1 MLYFCSLPQTCLT
14 LPDIS
19 AIQTSSVMLQE
30 YFSALIQL
38 IAGFGFAGL
47 IIILSVIFGRR
58 AKMGKGADVPYE
70 CGNVPEGDGAPAFFS
85 VKFYLVAIL
94 FLVFDLEVV
103 FLYPW
108 ALGFKDFVL
117 NNGAAFGAM
126 SVFIA
131 VLMIAYLYAVGKGAV
146 IWHRNP
152 APRSRG

>member
-1 MLYFCSLPQTCLT
+1 
-14 LPDIS
+14 
-19 AIQTSSVMLQE
+19 MLQE

-47 IIILSVIFGRR
+47 IIVLSVIFGRR

-70 CGNVPEGDGAPAFFS
+70 CGNVPEGDGSPAFFS

-108 ALGFKDFVL
+108 ALGFKDFVMD
-117 NNGAAFGAM
+117 NCAAFASM
-126 SVFIA
+126 TAFIG
-131 VLMIAYLYAVGKGAV
+131 VLMIAYLYALGKGV
-146 IWHRNP
+146 IVWHRNP
-152 APRSRG
+152 APRR